1 MTTEILPAGPPVEP
15 PAASADGAPPRRKR
29 RGWIIALVV
38 VGVVAVLG
46 LIGFLVAD
54 GIAKD
59 YARDYVRERVVAV
72 LDLPADARVD
82 VDLGGGSIILQALA
96 GRIDEVA
103 VSVPELSFGE
113 LTGAATLRA
122 EGVPLDE
129 TLPVEVLRVE
139 FSVGEGDLAA
149 IAGSLSGLELDS
161 IELEE
166 PAILVGSTFSLFGLP
181 IPLGVA
187 LVPSAEDG
195 QLVFTP
201 ETVTVAQQQ
210 FAAADLLA
218 NPLFGAFARDLL
230 QQQSVCVAASLPRAL
245 VVTDARVDGERL
257 VLAIRGDGTALGGS
271 DLATPGVCAD

>member
-1 MTTEILPAGPPVEP
+1 VTTEILPAGPPVEP

-201 ETVTVAQQQ
+201 ETVTVAEQQ

-271 DLATPGVCAD
+271 HLATPGVCAD

>member
-15 PAASADGAPPRRKR
+15 PAASADGASPRRKR

-201 ETVTVAQQQ
+201 ETVTVAEQQ